1 MSRVTNLKNGG
12 PPFSSSSPSLLC
24 LDSIQSILAFLASQ
38 GVLRVC
44 KCKVYSFNFILA
56 GLLPQ
61 FANCTVIFSM
71 LSTRSGSYGGRH
83 SLSGREVLP
92 PSSIQRTKRL
102 WESKFHRI
110 RIAKDIYKTW
120 NTLKSESTF
129 DSDSLFVA
137 DLLSLELR
145 RRER

>member
-12 PPFSSSSPSLLC
+12 PLFSSSSPSLSC
-24 LDSIQSILAFLASQ
+24 SDSIQSWRFWRAKEFYE
-38 GVLRVC
+38 
-44 KCKVYSFNFILA
+44 CKVYSFNFILA
-56 GLLPQ
+56 GLFPQ

-129 DSDSLFVA
+129 DSDSFVA

-145 RRER
+145 